1 MGLLFT
7 LPVFGQTLTYYS
19 EQFKATIILDL
30 DKMNTSNAK
39 AYGLLAKDA
48 SESLEAHT
56 LQGSKDNDENL
67 TKEKSAGT
75 NKIKEDR
82 VLAKIDQNNKKE
94 LIKKAK
100 DNVAKLMEQNRVAFV
115 ANARVERA
123 QRLRNSQNSH
133 NYNSSHDVN
142 SKALEQLKS
151 TNGGGWKN

>member
-1 MGLLFT
+1 
-7 LPVFGQTLTYYS
+7 
-19 EQFKATIILDL
+19 
-30 DKMNTSNAK
+30 MNTSNAK

-94 LIKKAK
+94 LIIYPMEYQEVEDMFKKLVFE
-100 DNVAKLMEQNRVAFV
+100 N
-115 ANARVERA
+115 
-123 QRLRNSQNSH
+123 
-133 NYNSSHDVN
+133 
-142 SKALEQLKS
+142 
-151 TNGGGWKN
+151 